1 VEWKRIEG
9 IEKEPKDG
17 ARGRELQGGI
27 EMFRRVLTMMLA
39 AVAIVLGSPLLAM
52 AQQGAAAGDSGIR
65 AGLIA
70 LGAGLAIG
78 VGALGCGI
86 GQGKLAA
93 SAMES
98 LGRNPNSEPQIRT
111 WMIVGLAFVE
121 SLSLY
126 ALLIAYIMQGK
137 I

>member
-1 VEWKRIEG
+1 
-9 IEKEPKDG
+9 
-17 ARGRELQGGI
+17 
-27 EMFRRVLTMMLA
+27 MFRRIFVWLGS
-39 AVAIVLGSPLLAM
+39 AVAIVMVSPMLAM
-52 AQQGAAAGDSGIR
+52 AQQGAAAGGSGDGLR

-78 VGALGCGI
+78 IAALGCGF
-86 GQGKLAA
+86 GQGRLAA

-126 ALLIAYIMQGK
+126 ALLIAYILQGK

>member
-1 VEWKRIEG
+1 
-9 IEKEPKDG
+9 
-17 ARGRELQGGI
+17 
-27 EMFRRVLTMMLA
+27 MFRRVLTMA
-39 AVAIVLGSPLLAM
+39 GAVAALVLSSPLIAM
-52 AQQGAAAGDSGIR
+52 AQPAAGGGESGLR

-70 LGAGLAIG
+70 VGAGLAIG
-78 VGALGCGI
+78 VAALGCGM
-86 GQGKLAA
+86 GQGRLAA

-111 WMIVGLAFVE
+111 LMIVGLACVE

-126 ALLIAYIMQGK
+126 ALLIAYIIQGK

>member
-1 VEWKRIEG
+1 
-9 IEKEPKDG
+9 
-17 ARGRELQGGI
+17 
-27 EMFRRVLTMMLA
+27 MFRRILTMA
-39 AVAIVLGSPLLAM
+39 GAVAALVLSSPLLAM
-52 AQQGAAAGDSGIR
+52 AQEGAAGGGGGLR

-70 LGAGLAIG
+70 VGAGLAIG
-78 VGALGCGI
+78 IAALGCGM
-86 GQGKLAA
+86 GQGRLAS

-126 ALLIAYIMQGK
+126 ALLIAYILQGK

>member
-1 VEWKRIEG
+1 MVRKVFGWL
-9 IEKEPKDG
+9 G
-17 ARGRELQGGI
+17 A
-27 EMFRRVLTMMLA
+27 A
-39 AVAIVLGSPLLAM
+39 AAIVIASPLFAM
-52 AQQGAAAGDSGIR
+52 AQASAPAGGEGGLR

-78 VGALGCGI
+78 VAALGCGI
-86 GQGKLAA
+86 GQGRLAA

>member
-1 VEWKRIEG
+1 
-9 IEKEPKDG
+9 
-17 ARGRELQGGI
+17 
-27 EMFRRVLTMMLA
+27 MFRRILSMFWATAALVLA
-39 AVAIVLGSPLLAM
+39 SPMLAM
-52 AQQGAAAGDSGIR
+52 AQQGATGGGESGLR

-70 LGAGLAIG
+70 LGSGLAIG
-78 VGALGCGI
+78 IAALGCGV
-86 GQGKLAA
+86 GQGRLAA

-126 ALLIAYIMQGK
+126 ALLIAYIIQGK

>member
-1 VEWKRIEG
+1 
-9 IEKEPKDG
+9 
-17 ARGRELQGGI
+17 
-27 EMFRRVLTMMLA
+27 MFRTVFGWLGA
-39 AVAIVLGSPLLAM
+39 AVAIVIASPMFAM
-52 AQQGAAAGDSGIR
+52 AQGAPAAGGGDGLR

-78 VGALGCGI
+78 IGALGCGM
-86 GQGKLAA
+86 GQGRLAA

-111 WMIVGLAFVE
+111 WLIISLAFVE

>member
-1 VEWKRIEG
+1 MDRA
-9 IEKEPKDG
+9 D
-17 ARGRELQGGI
+17 GREQQGGDG
-27 EMFRRVLTMMLA
+27 MFRRFLTMMGA
-39 AVAIVLGSPLLAM
+39 AAAIVLASPLLAM
-52 AQQGAAAGDSGIR
+52 AQQGAAGGGGDSGLK

-78 VGALGCGI
+78 VAALGCGI
-86 GQGKLAA
+86 GQGRIAG

-98 LGRNPNSEPQIRT
+98 LGRNPNSEPQVRT

-121 SLSLY
+121 SLTLY

>member
-1 VEWKRIEG
+1 MAANKEERMVRRILVLA
-9 IEKEPKDG
+9 G
-17 ARGRELQGGI
+17 AVTAL
-27 EMFRRVLTMMLA
+27 L
-39 AVAIVLGSPLLAM
+39 LGSPLLAM
-52 AQQGAAAGDSGIR
+52 AQQGASSGGESGVR

-78 VGALGCGI
+78 IGALGCGL
-86 GQGKLAA
+86 GQGRLAA

>member
-1 VEWKRIEG
+1 L
-9 IEKEPKDG
+9 G
-17 ARGRELQGGI
+17 AAAAL
-27 EMFRRVLTMMLA
+27 VLA
-39 AVAIVLGSPLLAM
+39 SPMLAM
-52 AQQGAAAGDSGIR
+52 AQGAAAGGGESGLR

-78 VGALGCGI
+78 IGALGCGM
-86 GQGKLAA
+86 GQGRLAA
-93 SAMES
+93 AAMES

>member
-1 VEWKRIEG
+1 
-9 IEKEPKDG
+9 
-17 ARGRELQGGI
+17 
-27 EMFRRVLTMMLA
+27 MFRRVLTMMSVA
-39 AVAIVLGSPLLAM
+39 AAIVLGSPLLAM
-52 AQQGAAAGDSGIR
+52 AQPAPAAGEGGLRS
-65 AGLIA
+65 GLIA

-78 VGALGCGI
+78 IAALGCGM
-86 GQGKLAA
+86 GQGRLAA

-126 ALLIAYIMQGK
+126 ALLIAYIMQAK

>member
-1 VEWKRIEG
+1 
-9 IEKEPKDG
+9 
-17 ARGRELQGGI
+17 
-27 EMFRRVLTMMLA
+27 MFRRAVSLLGTA
-39 AVAIVLGSPLLAM
+39 AALVMVSPILAM
-52 AQQGAAAGDSGIR
+52 AQQGAAAGGGDTGLR

-78 VGALGCGI
+78 IGALGCGM
-86 GQGKLAA
+86 GQGRLAA
-93 SAMES
+93 AAMES

>member
-1 VEWKRIEG
+1 
-9 IEKEPKDG
+9 
-17 ARGRELQGGI
+17 
-27 EMFRRVLTMMLA
+27 MSRRLFVW
-39 AVAIVLGSPLLAM
+39 LGSAAALVLVSPMLAM
-52 AQQGAAAGDSGIR
+52 AQQGATTSGGDGLR

-78 VGALGCGI
+78 IGALGCGM
-86 GQGKLAA
+86 GQGRLAA

-98 LGRNPNSEPQIRT
+98 LGRNPNSEAQIRT
-111 WMIVGLAFVE
+111 WLIISLAFVE

-126 ALLIAYIMQGK
+126 ALLIAYILQGK

>member
-1 VEWKRIEG
+1 MG
-9 IEKEPKDG
+9 I
-17 ARGRELQGGI
+17 AA
-27 EMFRRVLTMMLA
+27 A
-39 AVAIVLGSPLLAM
+39 AVMASPMIAM
-52 AQQGAAAGDSGIR
+52 AQQGAAAGGGDTGLR

-78 VGALGCGI
+78 IGALGCGM
-86 GQGKLAA
+86 GQGRLAA
-93 SAMES
+93 AAMES

>member
-1 VEWKRIEG
+1 
-9 IEKEPKDG
+9 
-17 ARGRELQGGI
+17 
-27 EMFRRVLTMMLA
+27 MFRRLLTMA
-39 AVAIVLGSPLLAM
+39 GAVAVMVLGSPLLAM
-52 AQQGAAAGDSGIR
+52 AQEGAAGGGAGGLR

-70 LGAGLAIG
+70 VGAGLAIG
-78 VGALGCGI
+78 IAALGCGM
-86 GQGKLAA
+86 GQGRLAS

-126 ALLIAYIMQGK
+126 ALLIAYILQGK

>member
-1 VEWKRIEG
+1 MI
-9 IEKEPKDG
+9 
-17 ARGRELQGGI
+17 
-27 EMFRRVLTMMLA
+27 RRFLTMTGA
-39 AVAIVLGSPLLAM
+39 AVALVLGSPLLAM
-52 AQQGAAAGDSGIR
+52 AQQGAAGGDQSGLR

-78 VGALGCGI
+78 VAALGCGI
-86 GQGKLAA
+86 GQGRLAA

-98 LGRNPNSEPQIRT
+98 LGRNPNSEPQVRT

>member
-1 VEWKRIEG
+1 
-9 IEKEPKDG
+9 
-17 ARGRELQGGI
+17 
-27 EMFRRVLTMMLA
+27 MFRRIFVWLGSA
-39 AVAIVLGSPLLAM
+39 AAIVMAAPMFAM
-52 AQQGAAAGDSGIR
+52 AQGTAAGGGGDGLR

-78 VGALGCGI
+78 IGALGCGL
-86 GQGKLAA
+86 GQGRLAA

>member
-1 VEWKRIEG
+1 
-9 IEKEPKDG
+9 
-17 ARGRELQGGI
+17 
-27 EMFRRVLTMMLA
+27 MFRRVLTMSG
-39 AVAIVLGSPLLAM
+39 AVALMVLGSPLFALA
-52 AQQGAAAGDSGIR
+52 QEGAAGSGEGGLR

-70 LGAGLAIG
+70 VGAGLAIG
-78 VGALGCGI
+78 IAALGCGM
-86 GQGKLAA
+86 GQGRLAS

-126 ALLIAYIMQGK
+126 ALLIAYILQGK

>member
-1 VEWKRIEG
+1 
-9 IEKEPKDG
+9 
-17 ARGRELQGGI
+17 
-27 EMFRRVLTMMLA
+27 MFRRIFVWLGSA
-39 AVAIVLGSPLLAM
+39 AAIVLVSPMFAM
-52 AQQGAAAGDSGIR
+52 AQQGAAAAGGDGLR

-78 VGALGCGI
+78 IGALGCGV
-86 GQGKLAA
+86 GQGRLAA

-111 WMIVGLAFVE
+111 WLIISLAFVE

-126 ALLIAYIMQGK
+126 ALLIAYILQSK

>member
-1 VEWKRIEG
+1 
-9 IEKEPKDG
+9 
-17 ARGRELQGGI
+17 
-27 EMFRRVLTMMLA
+27 MFRRVLTMMGA
-39 AVAIVLGSPLLAM
+39 AAAIVLSSPLLAM
-52 AQQGAAAGDSGIR
+52 AQQGAAAGGESGLR
-65 AGLIA
+65 SGLIA

-78 VGALGCGI
+78 IAALGCGM
-86 GQGKLAA
+86 GQGRLAA

-126 ALLIAYIMQGK
+126 ALLIAYIMQAK

>member
-1 VEWKRIEG
+1 
-9 IEKEPKDG
+9 
-17 ARGRELQGGI
+17 
-27 EMFRRVLTMMLA
+27 MFRRFLTMMGA
-39 AVAIVLGSPLLAM
+39 AIAIMLGSPLIAM
-52 AQQGAAAGDSGIR
+52 AQQGSAAGESGLR

>member
-1 VEWKRIEG
+1 
-9 IEKEPKDG
+9 
-17 ARGRELQGGI
+17 
-27 EMFRRVLTMMLA
+27 MFRKVLAWLGCA
-39 AVAIVLGSPLLAM
+39 AAIVMASPMLAM
-52 AQQGAAAGDSGIR
+52 AQQGAAGGGGEGLRS
-65 AGLIA
+65 GLIA

-78 VGALGCGI
+78 VAALGCGL
-86 GQGKLAA
+86 GQGRLAA

>member
-1 VEWKRIEG
+1 M
-9 IEKEPKDG
+9 
-17 ARGRELQGGI
+17 L
-27 EMFRRVLTMMLA
+27 RRVFVWLGSATAIMLA
-39 AVAIVLGSPLLAM
+39 SPMLAM
-52 AQQGAAAGDSGIR
+52 AQEGAASSGGDGLR

-78 VGALGCGI
+78 IGALGCGI
-86 GQGKLAA
+86 GQGRLAA
-93 SAMES
+93 AAMES
-98 LGRNPNSEPQIRT
+98 LGRNPHSEPQIRT

>member
-1 VEWKRIEG
+1 
-9 IEKEPKDG
+9 
-17 ARGRELQGGI
+17 
-27 EMFRRVLTMMLA
+27 MFRRVLTMAA
-39 AVAIVLGSPLLAM
+39 AVAVMVLGSPLLAM
-52 AQQGAAAGDSGIR
+52 AQGAASGGETGLR

-70 LGAGLAIG
+70 LGAGLAMGIA
-78 VGALGCGI
+78 ALGCGM
-86 GQGKLAA
+86 GQGRLAA

-126 ALLIAYIMQGK
+126 ALLIAYILQGK

>member
-1 VEWKRIEG
+1 
-9 IEKEPKDG
+9 
-17 ARGRELQGGI
+17 
-27 EMFRRVLTMMLA
+27 MFRRVLTMSG
-39 AVAIVLGSPLLAM
+39 AVAVMVLGSPLLAL
-52 AQQGAAAGDSGIR
+52 AQEGAGGGGGGLR

-70 LGAGLAIG
+70 VGAGLAIG
-78 VGALGCGI
+78 IAALGCGM
-86 GQGKLAA
+86 GQGRLAS

-126 ALLIAYIMQGK
+126 ALLIAYILQGK

>member
-1 VEWKRIEG
+1 
-9 IEKEPKDG
+9 
-17 ARGRELQGGI
+17 
-27 EMFRRVLTMMLA
+27 MFRRVLTMSG
-39 AVAIVLGSPLLAM
+39 AVAALMLSSPLFAM
-52 AQQGAAAGDSGIR
+52 AQEGAAGGGGGGLR

-70 LGAGLAIG
+70 VGAGLAIG
-78 VGALGCGI
+78 IAALGCGM
-86 GQGKLAA
+86 GQGRLAS
-93 SAMES
+93 SAMDS

-126 ALLIAYIMQGK
+126 ALLIAYILQGK

>member
-1 VEWKRIEG
+1 
-9 IEKEPKDG
+9 
-17 ARGRELQGGI
+17 
-27 EMFRRVLTMMLA
+27 MFRAVSRLA
-39 AVAIVLGSPLLAM
+39 GRATKAVGTALVVVAASPMLAM
-52 AQQGAAAGDSGIR
+52 AQGAGGSAGGDSLR

-78 VGALGCGI
+78 IAAFGCGM
-86 GQGKLAA
+86 GQGRLAA

-98 LGRNPNSEPQIRT
+98 LGRNPNSEPQVRT

-126 ALLIAYIMQGK
+126 ALLIAYILQGK

>member
-1 VEWKRIEG
+1 
-9 IEKEPKDG
+9 
-17 ARGRELQGGI
+17 
-27 EMFRRVLTMMLA
+27 MFRRVLTMSG
-39 AVAIVLGSPLLAM
+39 AVAVMVLGSPLFAM
-52 AQQGAAAGDSGIR
+52 AQEGAAGGGEGGLR

-78 VGALGCGI
+78 IAALGCGM
-86 GQGKLAA
+86 GQGRLAA

-126 ALLIAYIMQGK
+126 ALLIAYIIQGK

>member
-1 VEWKRIEG
+1 
-9 IEKEPKDG
+9 
-17 ARGRELQGGI
+17 
-27 EMFRRVLTMMLA
+27 MFRRVFTWLGA
-39 AVAIVLGSPLLAM
+39 AAAIVIASPMFAM
-52 AQQGAAAGDSGIR
+52 AQGAAAAGGESGLR
-65 AGLIA
+65 SGLIA

-78 VGALGCGI
+78 IGALGCGI
-86 GQGKLAA
+86 GQGRLAA

>member
-1 VEWKRIEG
+1 
-9 IEKEPKDG
+9 
-17 ARGRELQGGI
+17 
-27 EMFRRVLTMMLA
+27 MFRRILKMIGALA
-39 AVAIVLGSPLLAM
+39 ALTLASPFIAM
-52 AQQGAAAGDSGIR
+52 AQTGATGGEGGLR

-78 VGALGCGI
+78 IGALGCGM
-86 GQGKLAA
+86 GQGRLAA

-121 SLSLY
+121 SISLY
-126 ALLIAYIMQGK
+126 ALLIAYILWGK

>member
-1 VEWKRIEG
+1 
-9 IEKEPKDG
+9 
-17 ARGRELQGGI
+17 
-27 EMFRRVLTMMLA
+27 M
-39 AVAIVLGSPLLAM
+39 
-52 AQQGAAAGDSGIR
+52 
-65 AGLIA
+65 
-70 LGAGLAIG
+70 
-78 VGALGCGI
+78 
-86 GQGKLAA
+86 GQGRLAA

-126 ALLIAYIMQGK
+126 ALLIAYILQGK

>member
-1 VEWKRIEG
+1 
-9 IEKEPKDG
+9 
-17 ARGRELQGGI
+17 
-27 EMFRRVLTMMLA
+27 MFRRVLTMSGALA
-39 AVAIVLGSPLLAM
+39 GMVLGSPLLAL
-52 AQQGAAAGDSGIR
+52 AQEGAAGGDGGGLR

-70 LGAGLAIG
+70 VGAGLAIG
-78 VGALGCGI
+78 IAALGCGM
-86 GQGKLAA
+86 GQGRLAS

-126 ALLIAYIMQGK
+126 ALLIAYILQGK